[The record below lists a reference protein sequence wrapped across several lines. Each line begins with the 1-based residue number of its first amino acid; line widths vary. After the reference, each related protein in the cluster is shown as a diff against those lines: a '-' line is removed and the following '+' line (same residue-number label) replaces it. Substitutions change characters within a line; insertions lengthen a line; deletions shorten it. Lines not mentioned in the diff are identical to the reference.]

1 MNQAIRNTWI
11 AVMLLF
17 VLSLGALSYVQ
28 FFAAKDL
35 NANPLNNRQLFKEFD
50 LPRGAILVDG
60 KPIAESVPTEG
71 QFKYQRVY
79 TDPELYAHLTG
90 FYSLANGSTQLE
102 SIMNDELTGK
112 SQDQFFDR
120 LVNLFSGKENEGASV
135 ELTIEDKLQKFVYGL
150 IPDGTRGTII
160 VSEPKTGNI
169 LAMASKPSYD
179 TNLLAVHS
187 SKQAA
192 ANMKKLSDTKDL
204 SPYRN
209 PAIYNLIAPGSTFKI
224 FDMVAALESGQY
236 TADTVLKNP
245 SSVILPGTK
254 TPLKNFYGGN
264 CAAIPEASFAEIVA
278 QSCNTPFVQM
288 SEKLGKAPYEDVTE
302 RFGFGQQVKIPLRVE
317 PSVFPPD
324 LNLAQLGQ
332 SVIGEFNVR
341 ATAMQMNMA
350 AMGIANDGVI
360 MEPNLVKQVIAPDL
374 RVLSESKPKEFST
387 ATSKDI
393 ADKVTDLM
401 RGPVKRGTAVRA
413 QVPGL
418 DIAAKTGTSVVPCT
432 TDPCGPPLVNSW
444 ITGFAPADDPQ
455 VAVTIVFEKIDF
467 KTGSS
472 LTSPNLKKILEAVFN
487 Q

>member
-28 FFAAKDL
+28 FLASEDL
-35 NANPLNNRQLFKEFD
+35 NDNALNKRQLFREFD

-60 KPIAESVPTEG
+60 KPIAESKPSEG

-79 TDPELYAHLTG
+79 TDPELYSHLTG
-90 FYSLANGSTQLE
+90 FYSLSNGSTQLE
-102 SIMNDELTGK
+102 SEMNEELTGQ

-120 LVNLFSGKENEGASV
+120 VINLFSGKANEGASV
-135 ELTIEDKLQKFVYGL
+135 ELTIDGELQKLVYDL
-150 IPDGTRGTII
+150 IPDGTLGTII

-179 TNLLAVHS
+179 TNKLAVHS
-187 SKQAA
+187 SSQAA
-192 ANMKKLSDTKDL
+192 ANMKELLKVNGL

-209 PAIYNLIAPGSTFKI
+209 PAIGNLTAPGSTFKI
-224 FDMVAALESGQY
+224 FDMVAALESGKY

-245 SSVILPGTK
+245 PSVTLPGTK

-264 CAAIPEASFAEIVA
+264 CAAIPEATFADIVS
-278 QSCNTPFVQM
+278 QSCNTPFVGI
-288 SEKLGKAPYEDVTE
+288 SEDLGRGPFEDVTE
-302 RFGFGQQVKIPLRVE
+302 RFGFGQQLEIPMRVV

-324 LNLAQLGQ
+324 LDPAALGQ
-332 SVIGEFNVR
+332 SVIGERDVR

-360 MEPNLVKQVIAPDL
+360 MQPNLVKQVIAPDL

-387 ATSKDI
+387 ATSKEV
-393 ADKVTDLM
+393 ADQVTDLM
-401 RGPVKRGTAVRA
+401 RGPVKNGTAVRA

-418 DIAAKTGTSVVPCT
+418 DVAAKTGTSVIP
-432 TDPCGPPLVNSW
+432 GGQGLVNSW

>member
-17 VLSLGALSYVQ
+17 VLSLGSLSYVQ

-35 NANPLNNRQLFKEFD
+35 SENALNNRQLFKEFD

-60 KPIAESVPTEG
+60 KPIAESVPSDG
-71 QFKYQRVY
+71 QFDYQRVY
-79 TDPELYAHLTG
+79 TDPELYSHLTG
-90 FYSLANGSTQLE
+90 FYSLSNSSTQLE
-102 SIMNDELTGK
+102 SKMNDVLTGN
-112 SQDQFFDR
+112 SQDLFFDR
-120 LVNLFSGKENEGASV
+120 MINLFTGKANEGASV
-135 ELTIEDKLQKFVYGL
+135 ELTIDGELQKYVYGL

-187 SKQAA
+187 SSKAA
-192 ANMKKLSDTKDL
+192 DNMSKLLKVDGL

-209 PAIYNLIAPGSTFKI
+209 PAIGNLTAPGSTFKI
-224 FDMVAALESGQY
+224 FDMVAALESGKY
-236 TADTVLKNP
+236 TADTMLDNP
-245 SSVILPGTK
+245 AKVTLPGTN
-254 TPLKNFYGGN
+254 TQLGNFYGGN
-264 CAAIPEASFAEIVA
+264 CAAQTKATLAFIVA
-278 QSCNTPFVQM
+278 QSCNTPFVKM
-288 SEKLGKAPYEDVTE
+288 SQDLGAETYQDVTE
-302 RFGFGQQVKIPLRVE
+302 RFGFGQQVEIPMSVV
-317 PSVFPPD
+317 PSVFPSE
-324 LNLAQLGQ
+324 LNAAQLGQ
-332 SVIGEFNVR
+332 SVIGQFDVKT
-341 ATAMQMNMA
+341 TAMQMNMA

-360 MEPNLVKQVIAPDL
+360 MEPNLIEQVIAPDL
-374 RVLSESKPKEFST
+374 RVLSESKPKAFST
-387 ATSKDI
+387 ATTKDI

-401 RGPVKRGTAVRA
+401 RGPVKSGTAVRA

-418 DIAAKTGTSVVPCT
+418 DIAAKTGTSQIGGS
-432 TDPCGPPLVNSW
+432 DLVNSW

-472 LTSPNLKKILEAVFN
+472 LTSPNMKKILEAVFN

>member
-17 VLSLGALSYVQ
+17 MLSLGALSYVQ
-28 FFAAKDL
+28 FLASEDL
-35 NANPLNNRQLFKEFD
+35 NNNALNKRQLFAEFD

-60 KPIAESVPTEG
+60 KPIAESESSEG

-79 TDPELYAHLTG
+79 TDPELYSHLTG
-90 FYSLANGSTQLE
+90 FYSLANGSTHLE
-102 SIMNDELTGK
+102 SVMNEELTGQ

-120 LVNLFSGKENEGASV
+120 VVNLFSGTANEGASV
-135 ELTIEDKLQKFVYGL
+135 ELTIDGELQEFVHGL
-150 IPDGTRGTII
+150 IPDGTLGTII

-179 TNLLAVHS
+179 TNKLAVHS
-187 SKQAA
+187 SGQAA
-192 ANMKKLSDTKDL
+192 ANMKELLKVPGL

-209 PAIYNLIAPGSTFKI
+209 PALGNLTAPGSTFKI
-224 FDMVAALESGQY
+224 FDLVAALESGKY

-245 SSVILPGTK
+245 QSVMLPGTNA
-254 TPLKNFYGGN
+254 PLSNFYGGN
-264 CAAIPEASFAEIVA
+264 CAAIPEATLAEIVA
-278 QSCNTPFVQM
+278 QSCNTPFVGI
-288 SEKLGKAPYEDVTE
+288 SEELGNEPFEDVTE
-302 RFGFGQQVKIPLRVE
+302 RFGFGQQLEIPMRVV
-317 PSVFPPD
+317 PSVFPPN
-324 LNLAQLGQ
+324 LNPAQLGQ
-332 SVIGEFNVR
+332 AVIGEFDVR
-341 ATAMQMNMA
+341 ATAMQLNMA
-350 AMGIANDGVI
+350 AMGVANDGVI
-360 MEPNLVKQVIAPDL
+360 MQPNLVKQVIAPDL
-374 RVLSESKPKEFST
+374 RVLSETEPTEFST
-387 ATSKDI
+387 ATSKEI
-393 ADKVTDLM
+393 ADQVTDLM
-401 RGPVKRGTAVRA
+401 RGPVQRGTAVRA

-418 DIAAKTGTSVVPCT
+418 DIAAKTGTSVIPRQ
-432 TDPCGPPLVNSW
+432 DPSDPALVNSW

>member
-28 FFAAKDL
+28 FLASENL
-35 NANPLNNRQLFKEFD
+35 NENALNNRKLFREFD

-60 KPIAESVPTEG
+60 KPIAESKPSEG

-79 TDPELYAHLTG
+79 TDPELYSHLTG
-90 FYSLANGSTQLE
+90 FYSLSNGSTQLE
-102 SIMNDELTGK
+102 SEMNDELTGQ
-112 SQDQFFDR
+112 SQNQFFDR
-120 LVNLFSGKENEGASV
+120 VVNLFSGKANEGASV
-135 ELTIEDKLQKFVYGL
+135 ELTIDGELQKYIYGL

-179 TNLLAVHS
+179 TNKLAVHS
-187 SKQAA
+187 SSQAA
-192 ANMKKLSDTKDL
+192 ANMKELLEVKGL

-209 PAIYNLIAPGSTFKI
+209 PAIGNLTAPGSTFKI
-224 FDMVAALESGQY
+224 FDMVAALESGKY

-245 SSVILPGTK
+245 SSVMLPGTK
-254 TPLKNFYGGN
+254 TPLRNFYGGN
-264 CAAIPEASFAEIVA
+264 CAAIPEATFADIVA
-278 QSCNTPFVQM
+278 QSCNTPFVGI
-288 SEKLGKAPYEDVTE
+288 SEDLGREPFEDVTE
-302 RFGFGQQVKIPLRVE
+302 RFGFGQQVEIPMRVV
-317 PSVFPPD
+317 PSVFPPGLD
-324 LNLAQLGQ
+324 PAALGQ
-332 SVIGEFNVR
+332 SVIGERDVR

-360 MEPNLVKQVIAPDL
+360 MQPNLVKQVIAPDL
-374 RVLSESKPKEFST
+374 RVLAESKPKEFST
-387 ATSKDI
+387 ATSKEV
-393 ADKVTDLM
+393 ADQVTDLM
-401 RGPVKRGTAVRA
+401 RGPVKKGTAVRA

-418 DIAAKTGTSVVPCT
+418 DIAAKTGTSVVQNT
-432 TDPCGPPLVNSW
+432 EEDLVNSW

-455 VAVTIVFEKIDF
+455 VAVTIVFEEIDF

>member
-1 MNQAIRNTWI
+1 MNQAIRNTWV

-28 FFAAKDL
+28 FLASEDL
-35 NANPLNNRQLFKEFD
+35 NENALNNRQLFREFD

-60 KPIAESVPTEG
+60 KPIAESEPSEG
-71 QFKYQRVY
+71 QFKFQRVY
-79 TDPELYAHLTG
+79 TDPELYSHLTG
-90 FYSLANGSTQLE
+90 FYSLSNGSTQLE
-102 SIMNDELTGK
+102 SVMNEELTGQ

-120 LVNLFSGKENEGASV
+120 VINLFSGKANEGASV
-135 ELTIEDKLQKFVYGL
+135 ELTIDGELQNLVYDL
-150 IPDGTRGTII
+150 IPDGTLGTII

-179 TNLLAVHS
+179 TNKLAVHS
-187 SKQAA
+187 SSQAA
-192 ANMKKLSDTKDL
+192 ANMKELLTVPGL

-209 PAIYNLIAPGSTFKI
+209 PAIGNLTAPGSTFKI
-224 FDMVAALESGQY
+224 FDMVAALESGDY

-245 SSVILPGTK
+245 SSVMLPGTK
-254 TPLKNFYGGN
+254 TPLSNFYGGN
-264 CAAIPEASFAEIVA
+264 CARIPEATFADIVA
-278 QSCNTPFVQM
+278 QSCNTPFVGI
-288 SEKLGKAPYEDVTE
+288 SEKLGRAPFADVTE
-302 RFGFGQQVKIPLRVE
+302 RFGFGQQVEIPMRVV
-317 PSVFPPD
+317 PSVFPAE
-324 LNLAQLGQ
+324 LNPAQLGQ
-332 SVIGEFNVR
+332 SVIGEFDVR

-360 MEPNLVKQVIAPDL
+360 MQPNLVKQVIAPDL
-374 RVLSESKPKEFST
+374 RVLSESEPKEFST
-387 ATSKDI
+387 ATSKEI
-393 ADKVTDLM
+393 ADQVTDLM
-401 RGPVKRGTAVRA
+401 RGPVKNGTAVRA

-418 DIAAKTGTSVVPCT
+418 DIAAKTGTSVIEG
-432 TDPCGPPLVNSW
+432 DDGLVNSW

>member
-17 VLSLGALSYVQ
+17 VLSLGSLSYVQ

-60 KPIAESVPTEG
+60 KPIAESVATDG

-102 SIMNDELTGK
+102 SAMNPQLTGQ

-135 ELTIEDKLQKFVYGL
+135 ELTIDGKLQKFVYGL

-209 PAIYNLIAPGSTFKI
+209 PAIGNLIAPGSTFKI
-224 FDMVAALESGQY
+224 FDMVAGLESGKY
-236 TADTVLKNP
+236 KADTMLANP
-245 SSVILPGTK
+245 PTIKLPGTN
-254 TPLKNFYGGN
+254 TSLPNFEGGN
-264 CAAIPEASFAEIVA
+264 CAARPEATFAFIVA
-278 QSCNTPFVQM
+278 QSCNTPFVKM
-288 SEKLGKAPYEDVTE
+288 SEELGKEPFQDVTE
-302 RFGFGQQVKIPLRVE
+302 RFGFGQQVQIPMRVV
-317 PSVFPPD
+317 PSVFPQDPSPD
-324 LNLAQLGQ
+324 ELGL
-332 SVIGEFNVR
+332 SVIGQKDVK
-341 ATAMQMNMA
+341 ATPMQMNMA

-360 MEPNLVKQVIAPDL
+360 MEPNLIKQVIAPDL

-387 ATSKDI
+387 AVSKDI

-401 RGPVKRGTAVRA
+401 RGPVKSGTAVRA

-418 DIAAKTGTSVVPCT
+418 DIAAKTGTSQLG
-432 TDPCGPPLVNSW
+432 DGSGLVNSW

>member
-17 VLSLGALSYVQ
+17 VLGLGALSYVQ

-35 NANPLNNRQLFKEFD
+35 NQNALNNRQLFRDFD

-60 KPIAESVPTEG
+60 KPIAESVPSDG

-79 TDPELYAHLTG
+79 TDPELYSHLTG

-102 SIMNDELTGK
+102 SEMNPELTGK

-120 LVNLFSGKENEGASV
+120 VVDLFSGRASEGAAV
-135 ELTIEDKLQKFVYGL
+135 ELTIDGDLQKRVYDL

-192 ANMKKLSDTKDL
+192 ANMDKLLKLKSKGL

-209 PAIYNLIAPGSTFKI
+209 PAIGNLIAPGSTFKI
-224 FDMVAALESGQY
+224 FDIVAGLESGEY
-236 TADTVLKNP
+236 NADTMLENP
-245 SSVILPGTK
+245 SSMNLPGTT
-254 TPLKNFYGGN
+254 TPLPNFYGGN
-264 CAAIPEASFAEIVA
+264 CAARNPASFAFIVA
-278 QSCNTPFVQM
+278 QSCNTPFALM
-288 SEKLGKAPYEDVTE
+288 SEKLGAKPFEDVTE
-302 RFGFGQQVKIPLRVE
+302 RFGFGQQVDIPMSVV
-317 PSVFPPD
+317 PSVFPPGLD
-324 LNLAQLGQ
+324 PAPLAQ
-332 SVIGEFNVR
+332 SVIGQRDVK
-341 ATAMQMNMA
+341 TTPLQMNMA

-360 MEPNLVKQVIAPDL
+360 MAPNLIKQVIAPDL
-374 RVLSESKPKEFST
+374 RVLSEHKPEEFST
-387 ATSKDI
+387 ATSKEI

-401 RGPVKRGTAVRA
+401 RGPVKSGTAVRA

-418 DIAAKTGTSVVPCT
+418 DIAAKTGTSQLAK
-432 TDPCGPPLVNSW
+432 GSGLVNSW
-444 ITGFAPADDPQ
+444 ITGFAPADDPE

>member
-17 VLSLGALSYVQ
+17 VLGLGALSYVQ
-28 FFAAKDL
+28 FLASEDL
-35 NANPLNNRQLFKEFD
+35 NANPLNNRQLFREFD

-60 KPIAESVPTEG
+60 KPIAESEPSEG

-79 TDPELYAHLTG
+79 TDPELYSHLTG

-102 SIMNDELTGK
+102 SVMNEELTGQ

-120 LVNLFSGKENEGASV
+120 MMNLFSGKANEGASV
-135 ELTIEDKLQKFVYGL
+135 ELTIDGELQEFVYGL
-150 IPDGTRGTII
+150 IPDGTLGTII

-179 TNLLAVHS
+179 TNKLAVHS
-187 SKQAA
+187 SGQAA
-192 ANMKKLSDTKDL
+192 ANMKELLTVTGL

-209 PAIYNLIAPGSTFKI
+209 PAIGNLTAPGSTFKI
-224 FDMVAALESGQY
+224 FDMVAALESGEY
-236 TADTVLKNP
+236 KADTVLKNP
-245 SSVILPGTK
+245 SSVTLPGTN
-254 TPLKNFYGGN
+254 TPLSNFYGGN
-264 CAAIPEASFAEIVA
+264 CAAIPEATFADIVS
-278 QSCNTPFVQM
+278 QSCNTPFVGI
-288 SEKLGKAPYEDVTE
+288 SEELGRAPFEDVTE
-302 RFGFGQQVKIPLRVE
+302 RFGFGQQLEIPMRVA
-317 PSVFPPD
+317 PSVFPAD
-324 LNLAQLGQ
+324 LDPAQLGQ
-332 SVIGEFNVR
+332 SVIGERDVK

-360 MEPNLVKQVIAPDL
+360 MQPNLVRQVIAPDL
-374 RVLSESKPKEFST
+374 RVLSESSPTEFST
-387 ATSKDI
+387 ATSKEV
-393 ADKVTDLM
+393 ADQVTDLM
-401 RGPVKRGTAVRA
+401 RGPVKSGTAVRA

-418 DIAAKTGTSVVPCT
+418 DIAAKTGTSVISGG
-432 TDPCGPPLVNSW
+432 DGLVNSW

-455 VAVTIVFEKIDF
+455 VAVTIVFEEIDF

>member
-11 AVMLLF
+11 AIMLLF
-17 VLSLGALSYVQ
+17 VLGLGALSYVQ

-35 NANPLNNRQLFKEFD
+35 NQNALNNRQLFRDFD

-60 KPIAESVPTEG
+60 KPIAESVPSDG

-102 SIMNDELTGK
+102 SEMNPELTGK

-120 LVNLFSGKENEGASV
+120 LVDLFSGKASEGAAV
-135 ELTIEDKLQKFVYGL
+135 ELTIDGELQKYVYGL
-150 IPDGTRGTII
+150 IPDGTRGSII

-192 ANMKKLSDTKDL
+192 TNMQKLLKVDGL

-209 PAIYNLIAPGSTFKI
+209 PAVGNLIAPGSTFKI
-224 FDMVAALESGQY
+224 FDMVAGIESGQY
-236 TADTVLKNP
+236 DADTVLENP
-245 SSVILPGTK
+245 SSITLPGTNTK
-254 TPLKNFYGGN
+254 LSNLNIGLCSAQNP
-264 CAAIPEASFAEIVA
+264 ASFKFIVA
-278 QSCNTPFVQM
+278 QSCNTPFALM
-288 SEKLGKAPYEDVTE
+288 SEKLGKEPFQDVTE
-302 RFGFGQQVKIPLRVE
+302 RFGFGQQVEIPMRVV
-317 PSVFPPD
+317 PSVFPKDPTP
-324 LNLAQLGQ
+324 AELGQ
-332 SVIGEFNVR
+332 SVIGEFDVR

-360 MEPNLVKQVIAPDL
+360 MAPNLIKQVIAPDL
-374 RVLSESKPKEFST
+374 RVLSEHKPQEFST
-387 ATSKDI
+387 ATSKEV

-401 RGPVKRGTAVRA
+401 RGPVQSGTAMRA

-418 DIAAKTGTSVVPCT
+418 DIAAKTGTSVVKGST
-432 TDPCGPPLVNSW
+432 VNSW
-444 ITGFAPADDPQ
+444 ITGFAPADDPE

-467 KTGSS
+467 TTGSS

>member
-60 KPIAESVPTEG
+60 KPIAESVPSEG

-79 TDPELYAHLTG
+79 TDPELYSHLTG

-102 SIMNDELTGK
+102 SEMNPELTGK

-120 LVNLFSGKENEGASV
+120 LVNLFSGKANEGASV
-135 ELTIEDKLQKFVYGL
+135 ELTIDGKLQEYVYGL
-150 IPDGTRGTII
+150 IPEGTRGSIV

-187 SKQAA
+187 SKQAT
-192 ANMKKLSDTKDL
+192 ANMKKLSGVTGL

-224 FDMVAALESGQY
+224 FDMVAALESGEY
-236 TADTVLKNP
+236 DADTVLKNP
-245 SSVILPGTK
+245 SSVTLPGTN
-254 TPLKNFYGGN
+254 TPLSNFFGGN
-264 CAAIPEASFAEIVA
+264 CAAIPEATFADIVA
-278 QSCNTPFVQM
+278 QSCNTPFALM

-302 RFGFGQQVKIPLRVE
+302 RFGFGQQVKIPLRVQ
-317 PSVFPPD
+317 PSVFPTGLDPAA
-324 LNLAQLGQ
+324 LAQ
-332 SVIGEFNVR
+332 SVIGERDVR
-341 ATAMQMNMA
+341 TTAMQMNMA

-360 MEPNLVKQVIAPDL
+360 MEPNLIKQVIAPDL
-374 RVLSESKPKEFST
+374 RVLSENKPKAFST
-387 ATSKDI
+387 ATTKEI

-401 RGPVKRGTAVRA
+401 RGPVKNGTAVRA

-418 DIAAKTGTSVVPCT
+418 DIAAKTGTSVVQNT
-432 TDPCGPPLVNSW
+432 EEDLVNSW